1 MELILYIIIG
11 IIWLIVSLIQK
22 AAKDNSKKVN
32 RQKTFNKKANTN
44 DRESYNNDDEIYRNL
59 RKSISE
65 LKNINEYD
73 EDNYYDE
80 YDDETY
86 EYKSASEILEEQ
98 NRYAS
103 KMKEIEARK
112 SNIEEAASSFNVA
125 DDKRHVNHMLTSLD
139 IKNAIIYNAILEP
152 KRINY
157 YRKIKREINK

>member
-22 AAKDNSKKVN
+22 AAKGNSKKVN
-32 RQKTFNKKANTN
+32 RGKAINKKAATN
-44 DRESYNNDDEIYRNL
+44 NRKSYNSDDEIYRNL

-65 LKNINEYD
+65 LKNINEYEED
-73 EDNYYDE
+73 EDYDE
-80 YDDETY
+80 YESDN
-86 EYKSASEILEEQ
+86 EILEEQ

-103 KMKEIEARK
+103 RIREIESQK
-112 SNIEEAASSFNVA
+112 YKIMEESPVFNNVVNN
-125 DDKRHVNHMLTSLD
+125 KKHVNHMLTSLD

-157 YRKIKREINK
+157 YRRLKRETNK

>member
-22 AAKDNSKKVN
+22 ASKGNSKKVN
-32 RQKTFNKKANTN
+32 RRKPINKKVDTN
-44 DRESYNNDDEIYRNL
+44 NKKYNNNNNDDEIYRNL

-65 LKNINEYD
+65 LKNINEYEED
-73 EDNYYDE
+73 EDYDE
-80 YDDETY
+80 YESDN
-86 EYKSASEILEEQ
+86 EILEEQ

-103 KMKEIEARK
+103 RIREIESQK
-112 SNIEEAASSFNVA
+112 SKIAEESPVFNNVVNN
-125 DDKRHVNHMLTSLD
+125 KKHVNHMLTSLD

-157 YRKIKREINK
+157 YRRLKRETNK

>member
-22 AAKDNSKKVN
+22 AAKGNSKKVN
-32 RQKTFNKKANTN
+32 RGKAINKKAATN
-44 DRESYNNDDEIYRNL
+44 NKKYYNNNNDDEIYRNL

-65 LKNINEYD
+65 LKNINEYE
-73 EDNYYDE
+73 EDDF
-80 YDDETY
+80 YDDEY
-86 EYKSASEILEEQ
+86 ESDNEILEEQ

-103 KMKEIEARK
+103 RIREIESQK
-112 SNIEEAASSFNVA
+112 YKIMEESPVFNNVVNN
-125 DDKRHVNHMLTSLD
+125 KKHVNHMLTSLD

-157 YRKIKREINK
+157 YRRLKREINK

>member
-22 AAKDNSKKVN
+22 AAKGNAKKLNKRKYINKKVN
-32 RQKTFNKKANTN
+32 TN
-44 DRESYNNDDEIYRNL
+44 NRKSYNDDDDEIYRNL

-73 EDNYYDE
+73 DNDF
-80 YDDETY
+80 YDDE
-86 EYKSASEILEEQ
+86 SDNEILEEQ

-103 KMKEIEARK
+103 RIRELESQK
-112 SNIEEAASSFNVA
+112 SKIAEESPIFNVSNENR
-125 DDKRHVNHMLTSLD
+125 RHLNHMLTSLD

-157 YRKIKREINK
+157 YRKIKREPNK

>member
-22 AAKDNSKKVN
+22 ASKGNLKNVN
-32 RQKTFNKKANTN
+32 RRKPINKKAATN
-44 DRESYNNDDEIYRNL
+44 NRKSYNSDDEIYRNL

-73 EDNYYDE
+73 EEDDF
-80 YDDETY
+80 YDDEY
-86 EYKSASEILEEQ
+86 ETNNEILEEQ

-103 KMKEIEARK
+103 RIREIESQK
-112 SNIEEAASSFNVA
+112 YKIMEESPVFNNVVNN
-125 DDKRHVNHMLTSLD
+125 KKHVNHMLTSLD

-157 YRKIKREINK
+157 YRRLKRETNK

>member
-22 AAKDNSKKVN
+22 AAKGNSKKVN
-32 RQKTFNKKANTN
+32 RGKAINKKAATN
-44 DRESYNNDDEIYRNL
+44 NKKYYNNNNDDEIYRNL

-65 LKNINEYD
+65 LKNINEYEED
-73 EDNYYDE
+73 EDYDE
-80 YDDETY
+80 YESDN
-86 EYKSASEILEEQ
+86 EILEEQ

-103 KMKEIEARK
+103 RIREIESQK
-112 SNIEEAASSFNVA
+112 SKIMEESPVFNNVVNN
-125 DDKRHVNHMLTSLD
+125 KKHVNHMLTSLD

-157 YRKIKREINK
+157 YRRLKREINK

>member
-22 AAKDNSKKVN
+22 AAKGNSKKVN
-32 RQKTFNKKANTN
+32 RQKTINKKVNTN
-44 DRESYNNDDEIYRNL
+44 NRKSYDNDDEIYRNL

-73 EDNYYDE
+73 EE
-80 YDDETY
+80 EDDDDKTY
-86 EYKSASEILEEQ
+86 EYNFTSEILEEQ

-157 YRKIKREINK
+157 YRKIKRETNK

>member
-22 AAKDNSKKVN
+22 AAKGNSKKVN
-32 RQKTFNKKANTN
+32 RGKAINKKAATN
-44 DRESYNNDDEIYRNL
+44 NKKYYNNNNDDEIYRNL

-65 LKNINEYD
+65 LKNINEYEED
-73 EDNYYDE
+73 EDYDE
-80 YDDETY
+80 YESDN
-86 EYKSASEILEEQ
+86 EILEEQ

-103 KMKEIEARK
+103 RIREIESQK
-112 SNIEEAASSFNVA
+112 SKIMEESPVFNNVVNN
-125 DDKRHVNHMLTSLD
+125 KKHVNHMLTSLD

-157 YRKIKREINK
+157 YRRLKRETNK

>member
-22 AAKDNSKKVN
+22 AAKGNSKKVN
-32 RQKTFNKKANTN
+32 RGKAINKKAATN
-44 DRESYNNDDEIYRNL
+44 NRKSYNSDDEIYRNL

-73 EDNYYDE
+73 DDDDFYDE
-80 YDDETY
+80 DD
-86 EYKSASEILEEQ
+86 KILEEQ

-103 KMKEIEARK
+103 RIREIESQK
-112 SNIEEAASSFNVA
+112 SKIMEESPVFNNVINN
-125 DDKRHVNHMLTSLD
+125 KKHVNHMLTSLD

-157 YRKIKREINK
+157 YRRLKRETNK